1 MIIQFGLINFKH
13 LLIFLSPFVYST
25 KRFFVKKNEKRNT
38 FYSVFINFLSLMCC
52 GTLHL
57 LSIFLSKSEK
67 GKGQEQGKKV
77 INNNSRTNSLE
88 DASLESNNSLKAQLI
103 EAMKLDKDAKIKIQ
117 KTYQKIF
124 IILLSSLQIAA
135 EIIQK
140 VSSKH
145 ANWKFNKSLLIILEL
160 FFFIIFSMLF
170 LNFNLFLHQFVSLGL
185 FLACHI
191 IFFILACYYHDDI
204 TINEFSRSLLYIFS
218 YEKLYCLLN
227 VLGKKYLNSFNDSV
241 YLFLFKIGL
250 IGLPPLM
257 IYDLIANVS
266 GLSED
271 YHGIFETIFH
281 HFEIW
286 KFLRDFIYSVFVDIG
301 IWLTINYFSPC
312 HYIILDIVYNFLGII
327 IDYIK
332 DEDYVYSKEEKITF
346 MIFYP
351 ILILDLLVFNEIVI
365 LNFWDLNK
373 NTKLY
378 IMEREINE
386 HKFTGEPGLGND
398 ADEDNSEDD

>member
-1 MIIQFGLINFKH
+1 
-13 LLIFLSPFVYST
+13 
-25 KRFFVKKNEKRNT
+25 
-38 FYSVFINFLSLMCC
+38 MCC

-124 IILLSSLQIAA
+124 IILLSSLQMGA

-191 IFFILACYYHDDI
+191 IFFILTCYYHDDI

-351 ILILDLLVFNEIVI
+351 ILIFDLLVFNEIVI

-386 HKFTGEPGLGND
+386 HKFTGEAGLSND

>member
-13 LLIFLSPFVYST
+13 LVIFLSPFIYST
-25 KRFFVKKNEKRNT
+25 KKFFIKKNEKRNT
-38 FYSVFINFLSLMCC
+38 FYIVFINFLSLIFC
-52 GTLHL
+52 GSLHL

-67 GKGQEQGKKV
+67 GKEQEKGKKIPNKKSRANS
-77 INNNSRTNSLE
+77 INDLKK
-88 DASLESNNSLKAQLI
+88 SNNSLKAQLI
-103 EAMKLDKDAKIKIQ
+103 ESSKLNKVEKIKI
-117 KTYQKIF
+117 KNAYQKIF
-124 IILLSSLQIAA
+124 IILLSSLQMAA

-140 VSSKH
+140 ISSRHINK
-145 ANWKFNKSLLIILEL
+145 KFYESILVLLEL
-160 FFFIIFSMLF
+160 FFFIIFSMIF
-170 LNFNLFLHQFVSLGL
+170 LNFELFLHQYVSFGL

-191 IFFILACYYHDDI
+191 IFFILTCYYNDDI
-204 TINEFSRSLLYIFS
+204 TINVFSRSFLYLFS

-241 YLFLFKIGL
+241 YLFLFRIGL

-257 IYDLIANVS
+257 IYDLIANVC

-373 NTKLY
+373 NTKLH

-386 HKFTGEPGLGND
+386 HKFTGEAGLSND